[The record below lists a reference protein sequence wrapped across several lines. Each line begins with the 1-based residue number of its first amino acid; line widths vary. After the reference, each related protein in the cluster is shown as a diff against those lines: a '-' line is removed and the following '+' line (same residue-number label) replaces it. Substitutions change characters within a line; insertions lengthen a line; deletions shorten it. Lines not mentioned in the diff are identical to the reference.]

1 MNGGL
6 NRKLLFVLGPVTGV
20 IMFAGVVFI
29 ATFLT
34 NREYKEPYRA
44 PAAVVDPTPRA
55 AGLEAERAAAEATD
69 RAKPYV
75 EAEYRQFPVVGSRV
89 AIWAVAQLHLL
100 FAAFVLAV
108 PIFAVLIEAIGYK
121 TGDQRYDRLAYEFTK
136 LLSVSFS
143 LTATFGAA
151 LTFMLIALYPKFTNY
166 LMNVFSPTFL
176 PYVLLFFLEAFF
188 LYTYYYGWGKF
199 HPLVHLGLGIGLN
212 VVGTGIML
220 IANAWLTFMMSPAGI
235 SDTGAVIS
243 VSDAITNYTWMP
255 INVHRVI
262 ANVAFGGSVAAAY
275 AAFKFLNAETDE
287 ERAHYDW
294 MGYIGNFVAII
305 SFLPLPFA
313 GYWLAKEI
321 YAYSQTLGLTMMGG
335 AFSWLFIIQ
344 AVLIGNLFLGANYYL
359 WLGMGRVEGAQPFQ
373 RFVKYLLAAIV
384 LCFMIWATPRSIIAT
399 VSEIR
404 AMGGGT
410 HPILGFLGVMSAKN
424 TAVNILILTTFMSF
438 LLYRRTG
445 RIATVSWA
453 KTGQAVQLLIF
464 AAAAIFVIF
473 LGIYGYFVEASVRI
487 GLSVPQVSSV
497 LFAMVAI
504 SAIDIFLFRKPKLT
518 GETRWGRMPAISQYV
533 LIFIAVTFTWLMGLM
548 GYVRS
553 GLRQHWHVYGVIRDT
568 SPDAFTP
575 TLGFATQVVSV
586 TVLIFFLL
594 IGFVFWLASLHDRP
608 DFDGEG
614 TTQGWRGMTH
624 DPAPRQA
631 RSARAR
637 DHRVL
642 YLRRPAGA
650 SEGSSSS
657 AGDGDPIRPDHRR
670 HGHGRSP
677 DHGGEG
683 SLHDLPHDRQV
694 RGATVSRSR
703 WRCWPRRHACARPE
717 RGRVLR
723 TVAVRTRHLH
733 RLGLQ
738 PGHAGHQQAPD
749 RPHRSG
755 NPLRDRLPPDSRR
768 DRDGDAPDES
778 RLLHASGRDAWRKA
792 RRES

>member
-1 MNGGL
+1 MMNGL
-6 NRKLLFVLGPVTGV
+6 RSKKLLFVLGPVTGLV
-20 IMFAGVVFI
+20 MFGAVLLV

-34 NREYKEPYRA
+34 NREYREPDRVPITA
-44 PAAVVDPTPRA
+44 VDPTPRA
-55 AGLEAERAAAEATD
+55 TGLADEAAAAD
-69 RAKPYV
+69 AAAKAKPYV
-75 EAEYRQFPVVGSRV
+75 EAEYRRFPVVGSRV

-108 PIFAVLIEAIGYK
+108 PIFALIIEVIGYK
-121 TGDQRYDRLAYEFTK
+121 TGDMRYDRLAHEFSK

-143 LTATFGAA
+143 LTATFGAF

-166 LMNVFSPTFL
+166 LMSVFSPTFL
-176 PYVLLFFLEAFF
+176 PYVLLFFAEAFF

-199 HPLVHLGLGIGLN
+199 HPLVHIALGVGLN
-212 VVGTGIML
+212 LVGTGIML
-220 IANAWLTFMMSPAGI
+220 IANSWLTFMMSPRGI
-235 SDTGAVIS
+235 SDSGALIS
-243 VSDAITNYTWMP
+243 LEEAINNYTWMP
-255 INVHRVI
+255 INVHRII

-275 AAFKFLNAETDE
+275 AAFKFLAAETDE

-404 AMGGGT
+404 AMGGST
-410 HPILGFLGVMSAKN
+410 HPILGFFGVMSAKN

-445 RIATVSWA
+445 RTATVSWA

-464 AAAAIFVIF
+464 GAAAVFVIF
-473 LGIYGYFVEASVRI
+473 LGVYGYFVEASVRI

-497 LFAMVAI
+497 LFAMVSI

-518 GETRWGRMPAISQYV
+518 GEVRWGKIPAISQYV

-586 TVLIFFLL
+586 TVLLFFVL

-608 DFDGEG
+608 DFNPG
-614 TTQGWRGMTH
+614 TKH
-624 DPAPRQA
+624 
-631 RSARAR
+631 S
-637 DHRVL
+637 
-642 YLRRPAGA
+642 
-650 SEGSSSS
+650 
-657 AGDGDPIRPDHRR
+657 
-670 HGHGRSP
+670 
-677 DHGGEG
+677 
-683 SLHDLPHDRQV
+683 
-694 RGATVSRSR
+694 
-703 WRCWPRRHACARPE
+703 
-717 RGRVLR
+717 
-723 TVAVRTRHLH
+723 
-733 RLGLQ
+733 
-738 PGHAGHQQAPD
+738 
-749 RPHRSG
+749 
-755 NPLRDRLPPDSRR
+755 
-768 DRDGDAPDES
+768 
-778 RLLHASGRDAWRKA
+778 
-792 RRES
+792 